1 MLMLLL
7 ALVPTL
13 AGAFTCRAP
22 TAARRRLAASKDE
35 LSVFDSSVA
44 KILPLVTEESSGKLN
59 RFEHIDE
66 RPNGL
71 MTTWA
76 GAVGSDAEVMF
87 VHHLRDY
94 GVHLINFD
102 DCAGR
107 SAEDLA
113 RFVSAETGLPA
124 IAEHTTLSVDGW
136 RGGIGR
142 DAEAYRIE
150 RLDAKAEKLLARL
163 KAVSPQDRRLTYT
176 TTVAY
181 DDGTSQETSQ
191 AEATVDI
198 SCATIATSLVCR
210 AEALHRL
217 TARLP
222 LTFQYYEARLEQY
235 YSGDP
240 SREKEAARALR
251 TRIRDEARVLPNG
264 DVDVSSFVGRCV
276 DVRLLDECAKEL
288 VEAVR
293 DDAITKVLT
302 TGASGQQIAM
312 PIARLLNVQLICAKR
327 EQPGMH
333 SSPLGRTA
341 YADCIDVT
349 YQSKHYGPGQQLFV
363 HRDAF
368 DPDDR
373 VLVVDDFL
381 ASGSCQEAMLRLT
394 VRAKAQPVALAVLVE
409 KSYERARDFLAGYEI
424 PIVSL
429 ATITSVDNGYIYLA
443 NDDSPASTPPPEE
456 DEIPDTQ

>member
-1 MLMLLL
+1 MLLVFSIL
-7 ALVPTL
+7 FPGVADGFVLCGGGVL
-13 AGAFTCRAP
+13 RRACVNKAKEEEFSAP
-22 TAARRRLAASKDE
+22 FFE
-35 LSVFDSSVA
+35 EVA
-44 KILPLVTEESSGKLN
+44 TRTIPLITEESSRKLQSEE
-59 RFEHIDE
+59 FEVEE
-66 RPNGL
+66 RLKGL
-71 MTTWA
+71 TATW
-76 GAVGSDAEVMF
+76 VGGVGVDAEVMC

-94 GVHLINFD
+94 GVHLMNYD

-107 SAEDLA
+107 TAEDLA
-113 RFVSAETGLPA
+113 RFLNQETGLPA
-124 IAEHTTLSVDGW
+124 IAEHTSLSVDAW
-136 RGGIGR
+136 RGGLGR

-163 KAVSPQDRRLTYT
+163 KAVSPADRRASFA

-181 DDGTSQETSQ
+181 FDGSLQESAQ
-191 AEATVDI
+191 AEVFADL
-198 SCATIATSLVCR
+198 SCATISTSLICR

-222 LTFQYYEARLEQY
+222 LAFQYYEARLEEY
-235 YSGDP
+235 FTGDP
-240 SREKEAARALR
+240 SRDKEAARALR

-264 DVDVSSFVGRCV
+264 DVDVSSFVGQCV
-276 DVRLLDECAKEL
+276 DVSLLDECAKEL
-288 VEAVR
+288 VQVVQ

-312 PIARLLNVQLICAKR
+312 PIARLLNVQLVCAKR

-368 DPDDR
+368 DPDDK

-409 KSYERARDFLAGYEI
+409 KSFERARDFLAGYDI

-429 ATITSVDNGYIYLA
+429 ATITSVDNGYIYM
-443 NDDSPASTPPPEE
+443 DDDENAESSQSPER
-456 DEIPDTQ
+456 